1 MYPPCIRTRDVA
13 RARAR
18 VLARAYI
25 HLRGRTCLERERA
38 YVSAYNPPL
47 VRVPEC
53 VYVCVCGICGMRI
66 GVVKAVS
73 RRRNRENST
82 RGETDRWE
90 AREGARGDEFGV
102 ELSANEG
109 TEAGGRG

>member
-1 MYPPCIRTRDVA
+1 M
-13 RARAR
+13 
-18 VLARAYI
+18 
-25 HLRGRTCLERERA
+25 
-38 YVSAYNPPL
+38 
-47 VRVPEC
+47 
-53 VYVCVCGICGMRI
+53 CVCGICGMRI

-90 AREGARGDEFGV
+90 AREGAGGDEFGV